1 MPAYLSLFNLLNPL
15 IMKTD
20 SYTRVVLTLIAACLL
35 VLVLRPLVLVPAAV
49 AAAPAGDRHYGLV
62 PVNADGSVTVRLQTG
77 SPMKVAVV
85 SISSPSRH
93 TDSDDLH
100 WDTIPTSR

>member
-1 MPAYLSLFNLLNPL
+1 
-15 IMKTD
+15 MKTD

-35 VLVLRPLVLVPAAV
+35 VLVLRPLVLVP
-49 AAAPAGDRHYGLV
+49 
-62 PVNADGSVTVRLQTG
+62 VNADGSVTLRLQTG
-77 SPMKVAVV
+77 PPMKIAVV
-85 SISSPSRH
+85 SISSPGRH